1 MIAFKPPATQL
12 RKENRDWIQAL
23 KRLDPLGTV
32 TFIAGVTCC
41 LLAIQWGGS
50 KYPWKDARTIT
61 LFILSGVLVT
71 TFGFIETR
79 MGNDA
84 LVPVHIVNRRSILA
98 SAFFVTCLGGVMYS
112 YVYFFPIWFQ
122 AIKGVSAWQSGVM
135 LIPFLLGVIFM
146 SIIAGV
152 GVTMIGYYAPP
163 MIGTSII
170 MSIGAGLSTTLAV
183 NSGHSKW
190 IGYQA
195 LLGLGIGM
203 GLQQP
208 LICIQAVLPIND
220 VPIGTGVIMFM
231 QTFGG
236 AIFLAVSNS
245 VFLSRLTSGLSQMD
259 GVSASTVTNTGA
271 TNLAQFGPVVKVIY
285 NKALTQ
291 TWYVAVALSALS
303 LCGAVLVE
311 WRSVKAA
318 KPVEIDQ
325 EKVESDQESLE
336 ERRSREEQVAGAVKR
351 MHRHIRTVTP
361 EIGLSRKRSD
371 LSV

>member
-1 MIAFKPPATQL
+1 M
-12 RKENRDWIQAL
+12 
-23 KRLDPLGTV
+23 RLDPLGTV

-50 KYPWKDARTIT
+50 KYPWKDGRIIA
-61 LFILSGVLVT
+61 LFVLSGVLVT
-71 TFGFIETR
+71 AFGFIEAR
-79 MGNDA
+79 MGDDA

-98 SAFFVTCLGGVMYS
+98 SAFFVTCLGGVMYT

-122 AIKGVSAWQSGVM
+122 AIKGVSAWRSGVM

-152 GVTMIGYYAPP
+152 GVTMVGYYAPP

-183 NSGHSKW
+183 NSGHAKW

-208 LICIQAVLPIND
+208 LICIQTVLPIND

-245 VFLSRLTSGLSQMD
+245 VFLSQLTNGLSHVS
-259 GVSASTVTNTGA
+259 GISASTVTNSGA
-271 TNLAQFGPVVKVIY
+271 TNLAQFGPAVKAVY

-318 KPVEIDQ
+318 KTVDLDA
-325 EKVESDQESLE
+325 EKRSESDQESLE
-336 ERRSREEQVAGAVKR
+336 ERRSREEEVAGAVKR
-351 MHRHIRTVTP
+351 MHRHLRRVTP
-361 EIGLSRKRSD
+361 EVHVPRMLRRNLEHHD
-371 LSV
+371 ADAHN